1 MATRLVRRYLASAT
15 VEEWPAFKAHY
26 LLGQLLEKQGDREAA
41 AGEYRTALVMAHTFN
56 SAGDGLQRVGR

>member
-26 LLGQLLEKQGDREAA
+26 LLGDCWRNKG
-41 AGEYRTALVMAHTFN
+41 TAQTLKLSITPP
-56 SAGDGLQRVGR
+56 